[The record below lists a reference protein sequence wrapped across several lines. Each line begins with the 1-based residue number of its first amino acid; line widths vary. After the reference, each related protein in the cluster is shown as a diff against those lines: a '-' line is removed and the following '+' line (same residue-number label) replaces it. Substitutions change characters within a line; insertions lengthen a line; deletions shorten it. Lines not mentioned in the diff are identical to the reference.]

1 MQRQQDEKQDYRTCE
16 EIIFALVA
24 PSVPPSSLLLF
35 VALGAAGSM
44 LVPALQSPWTFFKG
58 ARRDGFQ
65 LPGVHEQKC
74 DLYNNHTNFAWQRCE
89 CPPAIGC
96 KRRRLPCFV
105 GQGIAVFS
113 TQKQFI
119 LLHRHH

>member
-1 MQRQQDEKQDYRTCE
+1 MQRQQDEKQDYRTFE
-16 EIIFALVA
+16 LKLERDIFDHFCCCRTFF
-24 PSVPPSSLLLF
+24 PPSSLLLF

-58 ARRDGFQ
+58 ARRDGFK

-74 DLYNNHTNFAWQRCE
+74 DLYNQTNFAWQRCE
-89 CPPAIGC
+89 CQPAIGC

-105 GQGIAVFS
+105 GQGIAVFLDS
-113 TQKQFI
+113 SRI
-119 LLHRHH
+119 